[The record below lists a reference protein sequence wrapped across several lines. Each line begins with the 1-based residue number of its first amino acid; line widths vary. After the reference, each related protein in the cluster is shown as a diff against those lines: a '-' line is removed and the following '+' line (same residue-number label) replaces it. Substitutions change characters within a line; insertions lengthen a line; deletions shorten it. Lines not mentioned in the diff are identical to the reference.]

1 MKIGEGLGMFL
12 KSKYYPVDIDKK
24 IIYNTPK
31 NKFNECFLPGLIG
44 IKGKRL
50 IAYKCYLSFEIK

>member
-1 MKIGEGLGMFL
+1 MFL

-31 NKFNECFLPGLIG
+31 HRYNDCFLPGLIG
-44 IKGKRL
+44 IKGDRL
-50 IAYKCYLSFEIK
+50 NTYKCYLSFEIA

>member
-1 MKIGEGLGMFL
+1 MFL

-31 NKFNECFLPGLIG
+31 NRDRDCCSLGIIG

-50 IAYKCYLSFEIK
+50 NTYKCYLSFEIK